1 MTAGL
6 NIKVDVIRTNYASDD
21 VVGGAVVTGTTVYSH
36 LPFAMTP
43 RRPSQVS
50 LEAGLE
56 TETFYD
62 GTCSQTF
69 YRSLVA
75 IQERDEIQ
83 VVHPPEHPLY
93 NLRFRVLGV
102 GPGRRRQRYG
112 AIHTTLSRIRESR
125 SNSFP

>member
-6 NIKVDVIRTNYASDD
+6 NIKVDVIRINYGADD
-21 VVGGAVVTGTTVYSH
+21 DTGGAVTTGTTVYSF

-62 GTCSQTF
+62 GTCKANNIT
-69 YRSLVA
+69 

-83 VVHPPEHPLY
+83 VVWPVGHPLY

-102 GPGRRRQRYG
+102 QPGRRRQRYG
-112 AIHTTLSRIRESR
+112 ATHTTLSRIRESR
-125 SNSFP
+125 SNNFP

>member
-1 MTAGL
+1 MTGGL
-6 NIKVDVIRTNYASDD
+6 NIQVDIIRINYASDD
-21 VVGGAVVTGTTVYSH
+21 VAGGAVTTGTTVYSSM
-36 LPFAMTP
+36 PFAMTP
-43 RRPSQVS
+43 RRPSLVS

-62 GTCSQTF
+62 GTCNQTF
-69 YRSLVA
+69 YRSLVT
-75 IQERDEIQ
+75 IQERDEVL

-102 GPGRRRQRYG
+102 QPGRRRQRHG

-125 SNSFP
+125 SNSYP